1 MAAVDDS
8 DTYDVTN
15 TSAEDVIRRA
25 LQDDLELN
33 AVVEKLNTSVI
44 IDPDREL
51 DVDASDSI
59 PRDSDSASNSSSL
72 RDVEDNFADDY
83 SPKGSPLPRK
93 ALFNGQAKDAN
104 GSLKPT
110 LTKSSPTNSSI
121 KSTDKKGSS
130 DSSRKNSLEGKGNPD
145 TVSLTSKKSTR
156 KNPLKL
162 LKKLTKFDKPKNK
175 PDYRSEFSA
184 VVVGRLPQV
193 FVVKYLGQRPVNGVC
208 GLHHVRQPVDEMVKA
223 IRTEMEE
230 KAKTELPLLYVV
242 VSPKG
247 IDLREHK
254 SNKVAGVAPVGL
266 LPIDF
271 ISYGVQDI
279 KYWRVFTCIIVSEL
293 ASRSRTRSAT
303 CHAFLCDSAHNG
315 RKMALSLG
323 AAFNMYSR
331 QLKSEG
337 KLHNFQIELRPP
349 DELADALDTEF
360 EA

>member
-8 DTYDVTN
+8 DTYDVTT
-15 TSAEDVIRRA
+15 TSAEDAIQRA
-25 LQDDLELN
+25 LQDDLDLN
-33 AVVEKLNTSVI
+33 AVVEKLNSSVI

-59 PRDSDSASNSSSL
+59 PRDSDTASNSSSL
-72 RDVEDNFADDY
+72 RDTEDNFVDDY
-83 SPKGSPLPRK
+83 SPKASPRPRR
-93 ALFNGQAKDAN
+93 ALTNGQAKDVN
-104 GSLKPT
+104 GLLKPT
-110 LTKSSPTNSSI
+110 MTKSSSTNSSI
-121 KSTDKKGSS
+121 KSTDKDDGSN
-130 DSSRKNSLEGKGNPD
+130 SSRKNSLVTKGSSD
-145 TVSLTSKKSTR
+145 TASLTSKKSTR
-156 KNPLKL
+156 KNPLQL

-184 VVVGRLPQV
+184 VVVGSLPQV

-208 GLHHVRQPVDEMVKA
+208 GLHHVRKPVDEMVRA
-223 IRTEMEE
+223 VRAEMEE
-230 KAKTELPLLYVV
+230 KTKTELPLLYVV

-247 IDLREHK
+247 LDLREHK
-254 SNKVAGVAPVGL
+254 SNKVPGVAPVGL
-266 LPIDF
+266 LSIDF

-279 KYWRVFTCIIVSEL
+279 KYWRVFTCIVVSEL

-303 CHAFLCDSAHNG
+303 CHAFLCDSSHNG
-315 RKMALSLG
+315 RKMALALG
-323 AAFNMYSR
+323 AAFKMYSR

-349 DELADALDTEF
+349 DELGNALDTEF